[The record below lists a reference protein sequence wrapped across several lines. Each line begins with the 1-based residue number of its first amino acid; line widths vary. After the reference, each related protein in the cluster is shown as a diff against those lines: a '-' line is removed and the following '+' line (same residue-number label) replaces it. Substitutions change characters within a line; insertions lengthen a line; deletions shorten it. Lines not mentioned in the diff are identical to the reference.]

1 MNANL
6 IIRQTA
12 DGSTTLFHEGL
23 NETYHSIHGAL
34 TESRHVFIEKG
45 VRFAAEK
52 FTETTLEILEIGF
65 GTGLNACLTLEFSKN
80 TSTKI
85 RYTSIEKFPLNES
98 VWRALQFPGVDSDDL
113 IKIHQA
119 PWNLSVKFEPD
130 FELLKIEGDALE
142 RHFSAGKFHV
152 IYFDAFAPGK
162 QPELWMPEIF
172 SGLYETLHV
181 GGFLVTYCAQGQF
194 KRDLR
199 SAGFTVESLPG
210 PPGKREMVRATRH

>member
-1 MNANL
+1 MNGNL

-52 FTETTLEILEIGF
+52 FPKTILEILEIGF
-65 GTGLNACLTLEFSKN
+65 GTGLNACLTLEFSKS
-80 TSTKI
+80 TSDKI
-85 RYTSIEKFPLNES
+85 MYTSIEKFPLNES
-98 VWRALQFPGVDSDDL
+98 VWRILQFPGIELNDL
-113 IKIHQA
+113 IGIHQA
-119 PWNLSVKFEPD
+119 PWNIVVNFHPNFD
-130 FELLKIEGDALE
+130 LLKVEGDAVEE
-142 RHFSAGKFHV
+142 RFPAAKFHV

-162 QPELWMPEIF
+162 QPELWTPEIF
-172 SGLYETLHV
+172 SGLYDALLP
-181 GGFLVTYCAQGQF
+181 GGFLVTYCAKGQF

-199 SAGFTVESLPG
+199 SSGFTVESLPG
-210 PPGKREMVRATRH
+210 PPGKREMVRAIRH